1 MSGSTDPRASGRT
14 GSGRTGSGRTGSGR
28 TGSSRTPAARF
39 SGLRT
44 KIPILSPAVVLILIF
59 CAGGLLYR
67 HFFSLGVLLNL
78 FTDNAFLGIAA
89 VGMTFVII
97 SGGIDLSVG
106 AVIST
111 SAMIIA
117 VLGRAGVGPIGAI
130 PVALAFGAG
139 LGLFMGCVIH
149 FFKAH
154 PFIVTLSGMFLARGL
169 GYVLSWQSV
178 PVDHRFY
185 SQASQIGIPMGGIL
199 KLSVPALMF
208 IAVVIIGFYI
218 QRTTRYGR
226 NVYAIG
232 GNEQSAFLM
241 GLPIGRT
248 KIMIYTISG
257 LLSGLGGVV
266 LIFYTLSGYG
276 NAAFGLEL
284 EAIASVVIGGT
295 LLTGGVGSVLG
306 TLIGVLI
313 LGLIQTF
320 ISFQGTL
327 NPYWTK
333 IFIGMMLFLFILLQK
348 AVSLGAGQR
357 KK

>member
-1 MSGSTDPRASGRT
+1 MSRAERAPGKTASGRP
-14 GSGRTGSGRTGSGR
+14 GGRGWRKR
-28 TGSSRTPAARF
+28 
-39 SGLRT
+39 
-44 KIPILSPAVVLILIF
+44 IPLLSPALVFILIF
-59 CAGGLLYR
+59 GIGGLLYR
-67 HFFSLGVLLNL
+67 NLFSLRVLANL

-117 VLGRAGVGPIGAI
+117 VLDQAGAGPLLGI
-130 PVALAFGAG
+130 PAALAFGAL
-139 LGLFMGCVIH
+139 LGFLMGCVIH
-149 FFKAH
+149 FFRAH

-178 PVDHRFY
+178 PIEHEFFSV
-185 SQASQIGIPMGGIL
+185 ASQIGIPMGENL

-208 IAVVIIGFYI
+208 IAVVLVGAFL
-218 QRTTRYGR
+218 QRRTRYGR

-241 GLPIGRT
+241 GLPVGRT
-248 KIMIYTISG
+248 KLLIYTVSG
-257 LLSGLGGVV
+257 LLSAIGGVV
-266 LIFYTLSGYG
+266 LTFYTLSGYG

-284 EAIASVVIGGT
+284 DTIASVVIGGT
-295 LLTGGVGSVLG
+295 LLSGGVGSVVG

-320 ISFQGTL
+320 IAFQGTL
-327 NPYWTK
+327 NMYWTK
-333 IFIGMMLFLFILLQK
+333 IFIGAMLFAFILLQK
-348 AVSLGAGQR
+348 AFSLSAAARR
-357 KK
+357 K

>member
-1 MSGSTDPRASGRT
+1 MSAPMTPGAGV
-14 GSGRTGSGRTGSGR
+14 GGKA
-28 TGSSRTPAARF
+28 PAA
-39 SGLRT
+39 GLAAFR
-44 KIPILSPAVVLILIF
+44 KNVPFLAPVLVFIVIF
-59 CAGGLLYR
+59 GAGGLLYR
-67 HFFSLGVLLNL
+67 NFFSMGVLLNL

-117 VLGRAGVGPIGAI
+117 VIDQAGGSPIVGI
-130 PVALAFGAG
+130 PVALAFGAV
-139 LGLFMGCVIH
+139 LGFLMGCVIH

-178 PVDHRFY
+178 PITNKFY
-185 SQASQIGIPMGGIL
+185 AQASQIGIPMGEL
-199 KLSVPALMF
+199 VKLSVPALMF
-208 IAVVIIGFYI
+208 IAVVIVAAVI

-241 GLPIGRT
+241 GLPLSRT
-248 KIMIYTISG
+248 KILIYTVSG

-266 LIFYTLSGYG
+266 LTFYTLSGYG

-284 EAIASVVIGGT
+284 DSIASVVIGGT

-327 NPYWTK
+327 NTYWTK
-333 IFIGMMLFLFILLQK
+333 IFIGMMLFAFILLQK
-348 AVSLGAGQR
+348 AFVASAGR
-357 KK
+357 AKK

>member
-1 MSGSTDPRASGRT
+1 MNSTTQIDTGAAKQKSSGRL
-14 GSGRTGSGRTGSGR
+14 
-28 TGSSRTPAARF
+28 
-39 SGLRT
+39 SGLKKR
-44 KIPILSPAVVLILIF
+44 IPILSPALVFILIF
-59 CAGGLLYR
+59 GLGGLLYR
-67 HFFSLGVLLNL
+67 NFFSLQVLLNQ

-117 VLGRAGVGPIGAI
+117 VIDGAGAGPLLGI
-130 PVALAFGAG
+130 PVALAFGAA
-139 LGLFMGCVIH
+139 LGFFMGCVIH

-178 PVDHRFY
+178 PIENEFY
-185 SQASQIGIPMGGIL
+185 AQASQIGIPMGGIL
-199 KLSVPALMF
+199 KLSVPAIMF
-208 IAVVIIGFYI
+208 IAVVIIGIYI
-218 QRTTRYGR
+218 QRTTKYGR

-232 GNEQSAFLM
+232 GSEQSAFLM
-241 GLPIGRT
+241 GLPVVRT
-248 KIMIYTISG
+248 KILIYTISG

-266 LIFYTLSGYG
+266 LTFYTLQGYG

-295 LLTGGVGSVLG
+295 LLSGGVGSVLG

-320 ISFQGTL
+320 IAFQGTL
-327 NPYWTK
+327 NVYWTK
-333 IFIGMMLFLFILLQK
+333 IFIGMMLFVFILLQK
-348 AVSLGAGQR
+348 AFMLSAGQ
-357 KK
+357 KQK

>member
-1 MSGSTDPRASGRT
+1 MSAPQPPRAAAPAKA
-14 GSGRTGSGRTGSGR
+14 
-28 TGSSRTPAARF
+28 PAAGRSSF
-39 SGLRT
+39 RKNVPLLA
-44 KIPILSPAVVLILIF
+44 PVLVFIVIF
-59 CAGGLLYR
+59 AAGGLLYR
-67 HFFSLGVLLNL
+67 NFFSLGVLLNL

-89 VGMTFVII
+89 VGVTFVII

-117 VLGRAGVGPIGAI
+117 VIDQAGGSPLVGI
-130 PVALAFGAG
+130 PVALAFGAV
-139 LGLFMGCVIH
+139 LGFFMGCVIH

-154 PFIVTLSGMFLARGL
+154 PFIVTLSGMFFARGL

-178 PVDHRFY
+178 PITNQFY
-185 SQASQIGIPMGGIL
+185 SQASQIGIPMGDL
-199 KLSVPALMF
+199 VKLSVPALMF
-208 IAVVIIGFYI
+208 IAVVIVAAIV

-241 GLPIGRT
+241 GLPLGRT
-248 KIMIYTISG
+248 KILIYTVSG

-266 LIFYTLSGYG
+266 LTFYTLSGYG

-284 EAIASVVIGGT
+284 DSIASVVIGGT

-327 NPYWTK
+327 NTYWTK
-333 IFIGMMLFLFILLQK
+333 IFIGMMLFAFILLQK
-348 AVSLGAGQR
+348 AFVAGARR
-357 KK
+357 KRV

>member
-1 MSGSTDPRASGRT
+1 MSSTMDVNKGEGWLA
-14 GSGRTGSGRTGSGR
+14 
-28 TGSSRTPAARF
+28 
-39 SGLRT
+39 GLRQR
-44 KIPILSPAVVLILIF
+44 IPILSPALVFIVIF
-59 CAGGLLYR
+59 GIGGLLYR
-67 HFFSLGVLLNL
+67 NFFSLGVLLNL
-78 FTDNAFLGIAA
+78 FTDNAFLGVAA

-117 VLGRAGVGPIGAI
+117 VVDQSGAGPLVGI
-130 PVALAFGAG
+130 PLALAFGAALG
-139 LGLFMGCVIH
+139 FLLGLIIH
-149 FFKAH
+149 FFRAH

-178 PVDHRFY
+178 PIENEFY
-185 SQASQIGIPMGGIL
+185 AQASQIGIPMGGIL
-199 KLSVPALMF
+199 KLSVPAIMF
-208 IAVVIIGFYI
+208 IAVVIIGI
-218 QRTTRYGR
+218 IVQRTTKYGR
-226 NVYAIG
+226 NIYAIG

-248 KIMIYTISG
+248 KILIYTISG
-257 LLSGLGGVV
+257 LLSALGGVV
-266 LIFYTLSGYG
+266 LSFYTLQGYG

-327 NPYWTK
+327 NVYWTR
-333 IFIGMMLFLFILLQK
+333 IFIGMMLFAFILLQK
-348 AVSLGAGQR
+348 AFSLSAGPRQ
-357 KK
+357 K

>member
-1 MSGSTDPRASGRT
+1 MSPTADT
-14 GSGRTGSGRTGSGR
+14 GTVKQKPSRLTGLKKR
-28 TGSSRTPAARF
+28 
-39 SGLRT
+39 
-44 KIPILSPAVVLILIF
+44 IPILSPALVFIVIF
-59 CAGGLLYR
+59 AIGGLLYR
-67 HFFSLGVLLNL
+67 NFFSLRVLLNL

-117 VLGRAGVGPIGAI
+117 VIDQAGAGPLAGI
-130 PVALAFGAG
+130 PVALAFGAAIG
-139 LGLFMGCVIH
+139 FLMGCIIH

-178 PVDHRFY
+178 PIENEFY
-185 SQASQIGIPMGGIL
+185 AQASQIGIPMGGIL
-199 KLSVPALMF
+199 KLSVPAIMF
-208 IAVVIIGFYI
+208 VAVVVVGIYI
-218 QRTTRYGR
+218 QRTTKYGR

-241 GLPIGRT
+241 GLPIART

-266 LIFYTLSGYG
+266 LTFYTLQGYG

-295 LLTGGVGSVLG
+295 LLSGGVGSVLG

-320 ISFQGTL
+320 IAFQGTL
-327 NPYWTK
+327 NVYWTK
-333 IFIGMMLFLFILLQK
+333 IFIGMMLFAFILLQK
-348 AVSLGAGQR
+348 AFMLSAGQR
-357 KK
+357 K

>member
-1 MSGSTDPRASGRT
+1 MSATLDVDKGEGRRK
-14 GSGRTGSGRTGSGR
+14 S
-28 TGSSRTPAARF
+28 ADWLA
-39 SGLRT
+39 GLRQR
-44 KIPILSPAVVLILIF
+44 IPILSPALVFIVIF
-59 CAGGLLYR
+59 SIGGLLYR
-67 HFFSLGVLLNL
+67 NFFSLGVLLNL
-78 FTDNAFLGIAA
+78 FTDNAFLGVAA

-117 VLGRAGVGPIGAI
+117 VVDQAGAGPLVGI
-130 PVALAFGAG
+130 PLALAFGASLG
-139 LGLFMGCVIH
+139 CLLGLIIH
-149 FFKAH
+149 FFRAH

-178 PVDHRFY
+178 PIENEFY
-185 SQASQIGIPMGGIL
+185 AQASQIGIPMGGIL
-199 KLSVPALMF
+199 KLSVPAIMF
-208 IAVVIIGFYI
+208 IGVVIIGI
-218 QRTTRYGR
+218 IVQRATKYGR
-226 NVYAIG
+226 NIYAIG
-232 GNEQSAFLM
+232 GNETSAFLM
-241 GLPIGRT
+241 GLPVGRT
-248 KIMIYTISG
+248 KILIYTVSG
-257 LLSGLGGVV
+257 LLSALGGVV
-266 LIFYTLSGYG
+266 LSFYTLQGYG

-327 NPYWTK
+327 NVYWTR
-333 IFIGMMLFLFILLQK
+333 IFIGMMLFAFILLQK
-348 AVSLGAGQR
+348 ALSLGAVRRQ
-357 KK
+357 K

>member
-1 MSGSTDPRASGRT
+1 M
-14 GSGRTGSGRTGSGR
+14 
-28 TGSSRTPAARF
+28 SSRARAASADRLG
-39 SGLRT
+39 GLR
-44 KIPILSPAVVLILIF
+44 KRIPILSPVLVLILIF
-59 CAGGLLYR
+59 GIGGLLYR
-67 HFFSLGVLLNL
+67 NFFSLGVLLNL

-111 SAMIIA
+111 SAMIVA
-117 VLGRAGVGPIGAI
+117 VLDQAGSSPLLGI
-130 PVALAFGAG
+130 PVALAFGAV
-139 LGLFMGCVIH
+139 LGFLMGCIIH

-178 PVDHRFY
+178 PIEHEFY
-185 SQASQIGIPMGGIL
+185 SVASQVGIPMGENL
-199 KLSVPALMF
+199 KLSVPAIIF
-208 IAVVIIGFYI
+208 IAVVLIGI
-218 QRTTRYGR
+218 LLQRATRYGR

-241 GLPIGRT
+241 GLPISRT
-248 KIMIYTISG
+248 KILIYTASG
-257 LLSGLGGVV
+257 LLSGIGGVV
-266 LIFYTLSGYG
+266 LTFYTLSGYG

-284 EAIASVVIGGT
+284 DTIASVVIGGT
-295 LLTGGVGSVLG
+295 LLAGGVGSVIG

-327 NPYWTK
+327 NVYWTK
-333 IFIGMMLFLFILLQK
+333 IFIGLVLFAFILLQK
-348 AVSLGAGQR
+348 AFLLSAGQR
-357 KK
+357 RR

>member
-1 MSGSTDPRASGRT
+1 MSSTTQIDTGAAKQKSSGRL
-14 GSGRTGSGRTGSGR
+14 
-28 TGSSRTPAARF
+28 
-39 SGLRT
+39 SGLKKR
-44 KIPILSPAVVLILIF
+44 IPILSPALVFILIF
-59 CAGGLLYR
+59 GIGGLLYR
-67 HFFSLGVLLNL
+67 NFFSLQVLLNQ

-117 VLGRAGVGPIGAI
+117 VIDGAGAEPLLGI
-130 PVALAFGAG
+130 PVALAFGAA
-139 LGLFMGCVIH
+139 LGFFMGCVIH

-178 PVDHRFY
+178 PIENEFY
-185 SQASQIGIPMGGIL
+185 AQASQIGIPMGGIL
-199 KLSVPALMF
+199 KLSVPAIMF
-208 IAVVIIGFYI
+208 IAVVIIGIYI
-218 QRTTRYGR
+218 QRTTKYGR

-232 GNEQSAFLM
+232 GSEQSAFLM
-241 GLPIGRT
+241 GLPIVRT

-266 LIFYTLSGYG
+266 LTFYTLQGYG

-295 LLTGGVGSVLG
+295 LLSGGVGSVLG

-320 ISFQGTL
+320 IAFQGTL
-327 NPYWTK
+327 NVYWTK
-333 IFIGMMLFLFILLQK
+333 IFIGMMLFVFILLQK
-348 AVSLGAGQR
+348 AFMLSAGQ
-357 KK
+357 KQK

>member
-1 MSGSTDPRASGRT
+1 
-14 GSGRTGSGRTGSGR
+14 
-28 TGSSRTPAARF
+28 
-39 SGLRT
+39 
-44 KIPILSPAVVLILIF
+44 
-59 CAGGLLYR
+59 
-67 HFFSLGVLLNL
+67 
-78 FTDNAFLGIAA
+78 
-89 VGMTFVII
+89 VII

-117 VLGRAGVGPIGAI
+117 VIDQAGGGPLVGI
-130 PVALAFGAG
+130 PVALAFGAV
-139 LGLFMGCVIH
+139 LGFLMGCVVH
-149 FFKAH
+149 FFRAH

-178 PVDHRFY
+178 PITNRFY
-185 SQASQIGIPMGGIL
+185 AQASQIGIPMGDL
-199 KLSVPALMF
+199 VKLSVPALMF
-208 IAVVIIGFYI
+208 IAVVIVAAIV

-226 NVYAIG
+226 TVYAIG

-241 GLPIGRT
+241 GLPLGRT
-248 KIMIYTISG
+248 KILIYTVSG

-266 LIFYTLSGYG
+266 ITFYTLSGYG

-284 EAIASVVIGGT
+284 DSIASVVIGGT

-327 NPYWTK
+327 NTYWTK
-333 IFIGMMLFLFILLQK
+333 IFIGMMLFAFILLQK
-348 AVSLGAGQR
+348 AFVAGARR
-357 KK
+357 KRV